1 MTILMPKV
9 ERKTA
14 YEIIDAFHSTF
25 ESMNY
30 PVISY
35 RPGLLEYMDIDEGFQ
50 KTRIYFD
57 GMTGNIVKK
66 NV

>member
-1 MTILMPKV
+1 
-9 ERKTA
+9 
-14 YEIIDAFHSTF
+14 
-25 ESMNY
+25 MNY